1 MQNCTLLRGLLIHVT
16 GLPGERRAMAE
27 LRRIAIASEEYLA
40 DILADM
46 PALNREAMHAM
57 LPTGFDQLIT
67 SFFESTQDAP
77 EGGAKTRPNT
87 DEVLAY
93 A

>member
-1 MQNCTLLRGLLIHVT
+1 ML
-16 GLPGERRAMAE
+16 
-27 LRRIAIASEEYLA
+27 
-40 DILADM
+40 
-46 PALNREAMHAM
+46 ALNREAMHAM

-77 EGGAKTRPNT
+77 QGGAKTRPNA
-87 DEVLAY
+87 DGVLAY